1 MTAIDRNAA
10 ESAFGWQFQVHA
22 AIVLALKNI
31 EDMSS
36 IEVEGDMDDIEVELQ
51 NGMRVYCQAKAHYKA
66 NEPGNGSTTRLSEAM
81 KTLADDLRKEDCT
94 KAVYVTNDRLLFG
107 KRINADNFSDGAF
120 YSFCELELEQRAV
133 VEKYIGETALLAKVH
148 GLLCFFV
155 LPFFGSDEATK
166 TKAVDAAI
174 AAFLGSINS
183 SDAHGVI
190 PSRLRRIWVQ
200 LLGADATVKP
210 GHPNKSISKKTFVWP
225 IVFEMCDK
233 ASVGNSMLEIDEDVL
248 EDVMHRHRS
257 TIDGQSDLYS
267 VSTRIISD
275 YEQFRCSS
283 TSGSRT
289 LSDFVSERWEQYV
302 DVLGASAI
310 CDDDERRAFVW
321 LVLLKVLKRRSAMI
335 EVSNAV
341 RLHD

>member
-31 EDMSS
+31 EEMSS

-51 NGMRVYCQAKAHYKA
+51 DGMRVYCQAKAHYKA

-107 KRINADNFSDGAF
+107 KRINADNFSGGAF
-120 YSFCELELEQRAV
+120 YSFYELEPEQRTV
-133 VEKYIGETALLAKVH
+133 VEKYIGDIALLTKEH
-148 GLLCFFV
+148 GPLCFFV

-174 AAFLGSINS
+174 TAFLGSINS
-183 SDAHGVI
+183 SDARGVI
-190 PSRLRRIWVQ
+190 PSRLRRTWVQ

-210 GHPNKSISKKTFVWP
+210 GYPNKSISKKAFVWP
-225 IVFEMCDK
+225 IVFEICDRTP
-233 ASVGNSMLEIDEDVL
+233 VGNGVLEIDEDVF
-248 EDVMHRHRS
+248 EDVMHRYQS
-257 TIDGQSDLYS
+257 TIDSQSDLYS

-275 YEQFRCSS
+275 YEQFRRSS
-283 TSGSRT
+283 TSGSQAP
-289 LSDFVSERWEQYV
+289 SCFVSERWEQYV
-302 DVLGASAI
+302 DVLGASEI

-321 LVLLKVLKRRSAMI
+321 LVLLKVLRKRLAMR
-335 EVSNAV
+335 EVSDAV